1 MVPER
6 LHLREAALVRNVHRE
21 LKESRKFPAPKGR
34 EIFLLLSGYRRK
46 IPKTKS
52 GLTLKIQYAEI
63 QLFIGGLVIATTGR
77 AVYGHS
83 RENVRYAR
91 LLRNNRAFF
100 ILFSLVKKRRKH
112 HLFSS
117 DDAAEGGIYRY
128 RGKRV
133 RDKRAAHFSF
143 VRYCRS
149 GFHLV
154 CDADNRRLTALYAV
168 SVMIKYTRKLPEK
181 TEKEPVLQ

>member
-6 LHLREAALVRNVHRE
+6 VHLREAALVRNVHRE

-52 GLTLKIQYAEI
+52 GLTLKIQYAKI
-63 QLFIGGLVIATTGR
+63 QMFIGGLVIAMTGR

-83 RENVRYAR
+83 REDVGCAR

-100 ILFSLVKKRRKH
+100 ILFSLVKKGGSTIYFQAMMQPK
-112 HLFSS
+112 
-117 DDAAEGGIYRY
+117 AAFIVTVGRGFVISGLLIFLLSAIAGADSIWYAMLITEG
-128 RGKRV
+128 
-133 RDKRAAHFSF
+133 
-143 VRYCRS
+143 
-149 GFHLV
+149 
-154 CDADNRRLTALYAV
+154 
-168 SVMIKYTRKLPEK
+168 
-181 TEKEPVLQ
+181 